1 MVNKTMEW
9 HVLHALAKAITTIIT
24 FDIWISQGGFDT
36 FVLMVNYINKKWV
49 PCHITMGIF
58 EVHETLGVAMTL
70 KLKDFQIPFHL
81 CDMFIV
87 NVKDEGTYL
96 NTLANALTS
105 INCVIC
111 FANIITTIHA
121 YNCYVL
127 CPSVVNMLL
136 TIWKLFHEGGF
147 NQRWTRIFVKNYY
160 MDKRKRKGKGVQWE
174 RVCKDAYFC
183 PLRN

>member
-1 MVNKTMEW
+1 V
-9 HVLHALAKAITTIIT
+9 
-24 FDIWISQGGFDT
+24 
-36 FVLMVNYINKKWV
+36 VNYINKKWV
-49 PCHITMGIF
+49 PCHITMRIF

-81 CDMFIV
+81 CDKFIV

-121 YNCYVL
+121 HNCYVL

-136 TIWKLFHEGGF
+136 TIWKFVVSW
-147 NQRWTRIFVKNYY
+147 RWFQSK
-160 MDKRKRKGKGVQWE
+160 MDKNICKKLLYGQKKEKREG
-174 RVCKDAYFC
+174 C
-183 PLRN
+183 PMGESLQRCIFLSSKKLKNDWKNMGL